1 MRRQAR
7 SAGRLRVVFQLC
19 VACIP
24 GLAGIPNAR
33 ANTASVRFACLSLR
47 FHQGSEPFD
56 LFKLDLSSLPAGING
71 ELFPVFQAAP
81 YTHAAVLTLTDT
93 TFFEE
98 VSGNLLLELPL
109 ADGDANGIPDF
120 FQVEMA
126 VQATSPGTYAIQG
139 YGSGAVEARWS
150 RAAGSPVGTCVLDFK
165 MNAFQSLAVFTHSFE
180 LWEYRG
186 TIRYETAASNV
197 WFSLEAERTGSA
209 PARWEGHGSLVRAP
223 SEPQNH
229 LVLLPGSWTNQTGEA
244 WSFSTNHLFR
254 MEHSPETYAA
264 FFEFADGDPSTTE
277 PDYFTWAWSV
287 YDAND
292 ADHDGIPDLS
302 DDPAALQP
310 SLRLWVRRPGDALEI
325 GVEGP
330 SGARCRLQ
338 TTTHV
343 AGGPWE
349 EVLTVTLTNSTQLL
363 LRQAPD
369 EASRFWRVLLQ

>member
-1 MRRQAR
+1 MRI
-7 SAGRLRVVFQLC
+7 VFQLC

-24 GLAGIPNAR
+24 GFAGIPSSQ

-47 FHQGSEPFD
+47 FRQGSEPFD
-56 LFKLDLSSLPAGING
+56 IFRLDLSSLPAGING

-98 VSGNLLLELPL
+98 VPGNLLLELPL

-126 VQATSPGTYAIQG
+126 VQATSQGIYAIQG

-150 RAAGSPVGTCVLDFK
+150 RAAGSPAGTCVLDFK

-186 TIRYETAASNV
+186 TIRYETSESEV
-197 WFSLEAERTGSA
+197 SFSLQAERTGSEEMQWA
-209 PARWEGHGSLVRAP
+209 GHGLLVRSP
-223 SEPQNH
+223 QDPQNH
-229 LVLLPGSWTNQTGEA
+229 LVLLPGSWTNLTGEA
-244 WSFSTNHLFR
+244 WSFSTNFLFR
-254 MEHSPETYAA
+254 MESSPTTYAA
-264 FFEFADGDPSTTE
+264 FFDFTDGDPSTTE
-277 PDYFTWAWSV
+277 PDYLTWAWSV

-292 ADHDGIPDLS
+292 ADQDGIPDLS
-302 DDPAALQP
+302 DDPAAPQP
-310 SLRLWVRRPGDALEI
+310 SLRLWIRRPGDALEI

-330 SGARCRLQ
+330 SGARCRLL
-338 TTTHV
+338 TTTLV

>member
-1 MRRQAR
+1 MTRQAR
-7 SAGRLRVVFQLC
+7 SAGRLRTVFQLC
-19 VACIP
+19 IACIP
-24 GLAGIPNAR
+24 GIAGIPSSQ
-33 ANTASVRFACLSLR
+33 ANTASVRWVCLSLR
-47 FHQGSEPFD
+47 FHQGSEPFG
-56 LFKLDLSSLPAGING
+56 LFKLDLSSLPEGING

-98 VSGNLLLELPL
+98 VPGNLLLELPL
-109 ADGDANGIPDF
+109 VDADANGIPDF

-126 VQATSPGTYAIQG
+126 VGATSSGIYAIQG
-139 YGSGAVEARWS
+139 YGAGAVEARWS

-186 TIRYETAASNV
+186 TLQYEAAESSV
-197 WFSLEAERTGSA
+197 SFSLQAERTESP

-254 MEHSPETYAA
+254 MEHSPATYAA
-264 FFEFADGDPSTTE
+264 FFDFADGDPATTE

-287 YDAND
+287 HDPND
-292 ADHDGIPDLS
+292 SDQDGIPDLS
-302 DDPAALQP
+302 DDPAEAQP
-310 SLRLWVRRPGDALEI
+310 SLRLWIRRHGETLEI

-330 SGARCRLQ
+330 PGAGCRLL
-338 TTTHV
+338 TTTHL
-343 AGGPWE
+343 AEGPWE
-349 EVLTVTLTNSTQLL
+349 EILAVTLTNSTQLL
-363 LRQAPD
+363 LRRVPD
-369 EASRFWRVLLQ
+369 EANRFWRVLLQ